1 MPRLAVVVPAYN
13 EAAVLETFHARL
25 ARVLDELPLEASVLY
40 VDDGSSDDTWRLIE
54 GLMARDAR
62 TGAIKLSRN
71 FGKEAALSAGLARAA
86 GDVVALMDADLQHP
100 PALLRKMLKAPRLSL
115 NVDVTDLSSNKY
127 LHMDWL
133 SHVGGLQ
140 QFPMQIHPD
149 SLFQPTHSSISNCF
163 TA

>member
-1 MPRLAVVVPAYN
+1 
-13 EAAVLETFHARL
+13 
-25 ARVLDELPLEASVLY
+25 
-40 VDDGSSDDTWRLIE
+40 
-54 GLMARDAR
+54 
-62 TGAIKLSRN
+62 
-71 FGKEAALSAGLARAA
+71 
-86 GDVVALMDADLQHP
+86 MDRQRMFI
-100 PALLRKMLKAPRLSL
+100 ALLRKMLKAPRLSL